1 MTIQQR
7 LDKQGPRK
15 LLAIDGGGIRGV
27 LALGVLEKIE
37 QDLRDQSGRRDLV
50 LADYFDYI
58 AGTSTGG
65 VIAAGLAVGR
75 TVEDV
80 LRFYQESGSD
90 MFKEANLFQRVTRH
104 KYEDEPLARK
114 LREVLG
120 ADTTL
125 ESPAVRTLL
134 MLMLRNV
141 TTDSP
146 WPISNNP
153 YARYNDPDHGG
164 CNLKLPLWQLVRA
177 STAAPTYFPPEV
189 IDVGD
194 QQFVFVDGGV
204 TMYNNPAFQLFLM
217 ATVERYWQ
225 NAPDGI
231 TRGWETGPDRML
243 LVSVGTGTSPS
254 LRAGLDPNAMHL
266 LFNATSI
273 PGALMFAALNE
284 QDFLCRVFGD
294 CLVGDPLDR
303 EVGDMIGRGGPHIP
317 KLFTYARYNTELTQ
331 AGLEALGCGDVRPED
346 VQKLDAV
353 DAVPA
358 LLRVGRAVAE
368 HKVRAEHFRG
378 FPT

>member
-125 ESPAVRTLL
+125 DSPEVLTLL
-134 MLMLRNV
+134 MLVLRNV

-153 YARYNDPDHGG
+153 YARYNDLAHGG

-177 STAAPTYFPPEV
+177 SMAAPTYFPPKVDRRRQSAVRVRRRRGDEV
-189 IDVGD
+189 QQPRVPAVPHGD
-194 QQFVFVDGGV
+194 GR
-204 TMYNNPAFQLFLM
+204 A
-217 ATVERYWQ
+217 
-225 NAPDGI
+225 
-231 TRGWETGPDRML
+231 
-243 LVSVGTGTSPS
+243 
-254 LRAGLDPNAMHL
+254 LRAERA
-266 LFNATSI
+266 
-273 PGALMFAALNE
+273 
-284 QDFLCRVFGD
+284 
-294 CLVGDPLDR
+294 
-303 EVGDMIGRGGPHIP
+303 GRGH
-317 KLFTYARYNTELTQ
+317 AR
-331 AGLEALGCGDVRPED
+331 LGDRCRP
-346 VQKLDAV
+346 DA
-353 DAVPA
+353 AH
-358 LLRVGRAVAE
+358 LGRHRYEPVY
-368 HKVRAEHFRG
+368 
-378 FPT
+378 P